1 MAAAVDKA
9 YLAIRQGIITGD
21 HAPGAH
27 LTAQDLA
34 AANGLSRTPV
44 REAMRR
50 LHAEGLIEFIAHRG
64 AYVTR
69 IDEAEITNIY
79 DLRVMLESYAAA
91 SAAQRITAPQLS
103 ELRALADEMQDL
115 VGEKSETPI
124 ERISEI
130 NNSFHKLVVQASH
143 NSRLQSTL
151 SSIVE
156 MPLVLRT
163 FRRYTIEQLTRSA
176 NQHSE
181 LVTALSSRDADWAR
195 SVMTSHILS
204 ARHTLLEQAQEALN
218 GR

>member
-9 YLAIRQGIITGD
+9 YLAIRQGIIRGD
-21 HAPGAH
+21 YAPGAH

-69 IDEAEITNIY
+69 IDADEIMNIY

-91 SAAQRITAPQLS
+91 NAARRITSEQLR
-103 ELRALADEMQDL
+103 ELQALADEMQQL
-115 VGEKSETPI
+115 VNSSRETPL
-124 ERISEI
+124 ERVSEL
-130 NNSFHKLVVQASH
+130 NNSFHKLVVLASH
-143 NSRLQSTL
+143 NTRLQSTL
-151 SSIVE
+151 ASIVE

-163 FRRYTIEQLTRSA
+163 FRRYTNEQLARSA
-176 NQHSE
+176 AQHCE
-181 LVTALSSRDADWAR
+181 LVTALSSRDPDWAR

-204 ARHTLLEQAQEALN
+204 ARHTLLERAALSEP
-218 GR
+218 